1 MVRHLYKI
9 FREKERLEFDHIFK
23 ERQNYESLMK
33 LPFKIKPL
41 DQPENFTL
49 YYIPTQNIIELIVK
63 IYKQDNQ
70 LLKLS
75 SELPS
80 IAKKNLILELLVDE
94 LHNTNDLEG
103 VRSTKEEIIRSA
115 REVEASPDKKTNHR
129 FSSMVSTYYNLL
141 RDEKV
146 VINEPRDIREI
157 YDDITEDEIEK
168 NEIPDGKMFRVD
180 TTYVYKKSGSGKV
193 IHRGITPE
201 DKIIEAIEQL
211 INFMNE
217 GDFPF
222 LIKIAVGHYYFGYI
236 HPFYDGNG
244 RTSRFISSLYLNNE
258 CSELTA
264 LSLSRGCNNFRSKY
278 LHSFEI
284 ANSFANRG
292 EMNNF
297 IENFLAIISETQQ
310 EMILQVK
317 EKVHLFDNLWEIL
330 DSDHRLDERCKGIMF
345 ILAQNYY
352 FALDEKGLTVRELAE
367 ITKKSSQYIRSILK
381 ELGNY
386 DIISQRGERPI
397 IYSISE
403 KYFD

>member
-9 FREKERLEFDHIFK
+9 FREKDRAEFDNFFK
-23 ERQNYESLMK
+23 ERLSYESLVK
-33 LPFKIKPL
+33 FPFKIKPM
-41 DQPENFTL
+41 DQPEHFSL
-49 YYIPTQNIIELIVK
+49 YYIPTQHITELIVK

-75 SELPS
+75 RALPD
-80 IAKKNLILELLVDE
+80 IAKHNLIMELLVDE

-115 REVEASPDKKTNHR
+115 REVSLDKKSDLR
-129 FSSMVSTYYNLL
+129 FSSMVATYFNLL
-141 RDEKV
+141 SNEKII
-146 VINEPRDIREI
+146 INEPKDVRRI
-157 YDDITEDEIEK
+157 YDDITKDEIEK
-168 NEIPDGKMFRVD
+168 QEIPDGKLFRVD
-180 TTYVYKKSGSGKV
+180 ATYVYKKSGSGKI

-201 DKIIEAIEQL
+201 DKIIESIEQL
-211 INFMNE
+211 INFMND
-217 GDFPF
+217 GDFTA

-264 LSLSRGCNNFRSKY
+264 LSLSRGCNNFRNQY
-278 LHSFEI
+278 LKSFEI
-284 ANSFANRG
+284 TNSFANKG

-297 IENFLAIISETQQ
+297 IENFLTIISETQE

-317 EKVHLFDNLWEIL
+317 EKINLFDDLWERL
-330 DSDHRLDERCKGIMF
+330 NSDERLDERCRKVMF

-367 ITKKSSQYIRSILK
+367 IIEKSPQFIRSVLK
-381 ELGNY
+381 EL
-386 DIISQRGERPI
+386 DSFDVISQRGERPI